1 MTQKSIFTELQDHQ
15 RVLEQTVA
23 ERGQLI
29 HLMVDAI
36 FECFL
41 AGHKVL
47 LCGNGGSAAD
57 AQHVAAE
64 FVNRFRIDR
73 RALPALALTTDSS
86 VLTSIA
92 NDSSFG
98 DIFSRQV
105 EALGS
110 SADVL
115 LCIST
120 SGRSANVL
128 KALAAARGRGMVTIG
143 LTGEK
148 GRQAMGALCDLCL
161 VVPSADTA
169 RIQECHEFVLH
180 VLCGLVETRLHE
192 IRPKSEGGVG

>member
-1 MTQKSIFTELQDHQ
+1 
-15 RVLEQTVA
+15 
-23 ERGQLI
+23 
-29 HLMVDAI
+29 
-36 FECFL
+36 
-41 AGHKVL
+41 
-47 LCGNGGSAAD
+47 
-57 AQHVAAE
+57 VAAE

-73 RALPALALTTDSS
+73 EPLPALALTTDSS
-86 VLTSIA
+86 ILTSIA

-120 SGRSANVL
+120 SGQSANVL
-128 KALAAARGRGMVTIG
+128 KALATARGRGMVTIG

-148 GRQAMGALCDLCL
+148 GGQGMEPLCDFCL

-180 VLCGLVETRLHE
+180 VLSGMVETRLFE
-192 IRPKSEGGVG
+192 IQSDSGGGAG